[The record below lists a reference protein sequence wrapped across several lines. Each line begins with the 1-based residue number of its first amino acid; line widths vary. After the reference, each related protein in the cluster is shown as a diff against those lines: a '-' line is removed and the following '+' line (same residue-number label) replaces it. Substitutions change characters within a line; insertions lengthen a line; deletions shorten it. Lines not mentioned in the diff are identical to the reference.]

1 MAVNKPKQKKKETIK
16 KIVKKVVDESEEKD
30 LGVSIWQK
38 KLYIFT
44 KNSNESRIIIA
55 AESLNE
61 AKELLFG
68 FDTYADY
75 TYNLNNF
82 EIEFANSDKVY
93 EIVDIDKNYQSAPFF
108 INEHQYDKLKPYIK
122 RSTKASPLSMKG
134 LSQTYN
140 ELVDDDQKIEI
151 PEDAEIP
158 VSNRLISYKDFK
170 NTLEENDKLN
180 DRIKGSLIDFFNK
193 YDYVYKTSFK
203 SGRGDNLK
211 VFEIYSTNHKVID
224 VILEMVAKI
233 EKNNDKENDK
243 ERFLYHND
251 TDSYYYKLLS
261 EAAKTDIFLDYELG
275 EGNYKNLLNYK
286 FFMTHNININ
296 KDLPILLINGIPY
309 NINYKST
316 DTEE

>member
-1 MAVNKPKQKKKETIK
+1 MAVNKPKKKQETIK
-16 KIVKKVVDESEEKD
+16 KIVKKVVDKSEEKD

-93 EIVDIDKNYQSAPFF
+93 EIVDIDRNYQSAPFF

-140 ELVDDDQKIEI
+140 ELVSDDQKIEI
-151 PEDAEIP
+151 PEDIEIP
-158 VSNRLISYKDFK
+158 VSSNLISYKDFK

-180 DRIKGSLIDFFNK
+180 DRIKRSLVSFFNK

-203 SGRGDNLK
+203 SGNGDNLK

-233 EKNNDKENDK
+233 EDNNDKENN
-243 ERFLYHND
+243 ND
-251 TDSYYYKLLS
+251 NYYYKLLS
-261 EAAKTDIFLDYELG
+261 DTAKTDIFLDYELG

-309 NINYKST
+309 NINYKPT

>member
-1 MAVNKPKQKKKETIK
+1 MSVNKPKQKKETIK

-151 PEDAEIP
+151 PEDIEMP
-158 VSNRLISYKDFK
+158 VSGNLISYKDFK

-180 DRIKGSLIDFFNK
+180 DRIKGSLITFFNK

-203 SGRGDNLK
+203 SGRGDDLK

-224 VILEMVAKI
+224 IILEMVVKI
-233 EKNNDKENDK
+233 EENNTKENDSD
-243 ERFLYHND
+243 N
-251 TDSYYYKLLS
+251 YYYKLLS
-261 EAAKTDIFLDYELG
+261 EEVKTDIFLDYKLG